1 MSDVRH
7 IHQVIER
14 AKHQRSE
21 HIGNAIQAYAL
32 PMVFVA
38 GLSLMLLQLG
48 SNAPVEGSDA
58 LAHAAQVTTAGR

>member
-1 MSDVRH
+1 MSNVRH
-7 IHQVIER
+7 IQQVIKR

-21 HIGNAIQAYAL
+21 CIGNAVQAYAL

-48 SNAPVEGSDA
+48 SNPPVEGSGA

>member
-1 MSDVRH
+1 MSNVRH
-7 IHQVIER
+7 IQQVIER

-21 HIGNAIQAYAL
+21 YIGNAVQAYAL

-48 SNAPVEGSDA
+48 SNPPAQNSGA